1 MVLNIYFTCSI
12 FHRPRTYGIN
22 APYQRA
28 TLVDALKFAV
38 KGLIVIGFRLDTTVR
53 QVLAL
58 FAK

>member
-1 MVLNIYFTCSI
+1 M
-12 FHRPRTYGIN
+12 N

-38 KGLIVIGFRLDTTVR
+38 KGLIVIGFRLDITVR